1 MIDWSLLILCQCR
14 GLIDKTDNWGKHTV
28 IFFFIF
34 FIFFFFAVSKRIKN
48 SVACVAKHLVAD
60 PNLELR
66 GGGGKGSV
74 FVACPA
80 GFSSVCGS
88 FFFFLPK
95 VRGGGAGP
103 TGPSPRSATNTHER
117 SFKNKNPQDNFLNE
131 RFLCI

>member
-66 GGGGKGSV
+66 GGGGGEGL
-74 FVACPA
+74 
-80 GFSSVCGS
+80 GFCRLPCRLFFRLR
-88 FFFFLPK
+88 FFFFFFTQSK
-95 VRGGGAGP
+95 GRGGGPHGP
-103 TGPSPRSATNTHER
+103 LPEIRH
-117 SFKNKNPQDNFLNE
+117 
-131 RFLCI
+131 